1 MVAFASM
8 SASSSF
14 FRRPSAR
21 SALTSTGTSM
31 RRRRS
36 SSNTAASS
44 PSKAISAA
52 RSGSSQASGR
62 ARAPAASRPWLTR
75 SISAGVSSAA
85 SGAQMSDKTKVM
97 ASGGISEAGQGH
109 KPVLVVAGPTASG
122 KSALAARLARDFGGI
137 VINADSMQVY
147 RDLPIL
153 TAQPS
158 EAAKA
163 AVPHRL
169 YGFLA
174 LDDVCSADR
183 WATLARRGIDAA
195 HDAGKLPILCGGTG
209 LYPRA
214 LMQGFSPI
222 PEVPADVRQ
231 AARDLMEEIGSAA
244 LRERLAAG
252 DPMSAARLHAN
263 DRQRLVRA
271 WEVLQATGRP
281 ISVWQTLPPVAPGDL
296 RFLTFVLLPERTAL
310 YRACDLRFRAMLAEG
325 AVGEVQGALTRYPD
339 LYRPDRMPPE
349 GGAKALGFWGLARHA
364 WERSAVSEYT
374 LAAAQQQTR
383 NYAKRQGTWF
393 RNQMPKEN
401 FISPEPPDMQ
411 FSESSYAGFSQKI
424 RDFLLTEE

>member
-1 MVAFASM
+1 
-8 SASSSF
+8 
-14 FRRPSAR
+14 
-21 SALTSTGTSM
+21 
-31 RRRRS
+31 
-36 SSNTAASS
+36 
-44 PSKAISAA
+44 
-52 RSGSSQASGR
+52 
-62 ARAPAASRPWLTR
+62 
-75 SISAGVSSAA
+75 
-85 SGAQMSDKTKVM
+85 MSDKTKVM
-97 ASGGISEAGQGH
+97 ASGGISDAGKGH
-109 KPVLVVAGPTASG
+109 KPALVVAGPTASG

-158 EAAKA
+158 DAARS

-183 WATLARRGIDAA
+183 WATLARQEIDAA
-195 HDAGKLPILCGGTG
+195 HGAGQLPVLCGGTG
-209 LYPRA
+209 LYLRA

-252 DPMSAARLHAN
+252 DPASAARLHAN
-263 DRQRLVRA
+263 DRQRIARA

-281 ISVWQTLPPVAPGDL
+281 ISEWQALPPVAPGDL
-296 RFLTFVLLPERTAL
+296 RFLTLVLLPERAAL
-310 YRACDLRFRAMLAEG
+310 YRACDQRFLAMLAEG
-325 AVGEVQGALTRYPD
+325 ALQEVQQALAHYPG
-339 LYRPDRMPPE
+339 LYRPDRAPPE

-364 WERSAVSEYT
+364 AEGSAVSEDT
-374 LAAAQQQTR
+374 VAAAQQQTR

-393 RNQMPKEN
+393 RNQMPNEN
-401 FISPEPPDMQ
+401 FITPEPPDMQ
-411 FSESSYAGFSQKI
+411 FSESSYAGISQKI
-424 RDFLLTEE
+424 RDFLLTGG